1 MKAKMSIV
9 TLGVE
14 NISRAKAFYEALG
27 FKVLTGDGDDFA
39 MFDLEGTKLAI
50 FPQEKLAED
59 AGVAAEG
66 SGFRAFSLA
75 HNVPSKEVVDRVIA
89 EAVAI
94 GATVTKPAHD
104 TFWGGYSGYFTDLD
118 GFLWEV
124 AWNPFTDLT

>member
-1 MKAKMSIV
+1 MSIV

-14 NISRAKAFYEALG
+14 NVSRAKAFYEALG
-27 FKVLTGDGDDFA
+27 FKILAGDGDDFA

-50 FPQEKLAED
+50 FPREKLAED
-59 AGVAAEG
+59 AGVSAEG

-75 HNVPSKEVVDRVIA
+75 HNVPSKSAVEEVIA
-89 EAVAI
+89 EAVSI

-104 TFWGGYSGYFTDLD
+104 TFWGGYSGYFKDLD
-118 GFLWEV
+118 GFLWEI